1 MGEPP
6 ISMKKFARFLVTLE
20 SNCYLCQH
28 KTRNAFDIAVLI
40 SLLLTEYT
48 SGFRVEL
55 RRDKRGPKPNV
66 DDIISSA
73 GVPCGQL
80 NKRKHQRWR
89 PQQDEQQNYDPNSV
103 CIFLVPCHCGRES
116 RVGLALSDNQ
126 PNLLSRLAHDVNI
139 TVRDN
144 DQGKQYGENSC
155 YCPQFWGVRS
165 VSNNKP
171 RRGKN
176 EGKHPDEKY
185 AIDTPCNRH
194 NMSVLEDELDG
205 YIALDSHSTHCES
218 CCYDCLYPEPMFSHT
233 KGVGVAFNPQKE
245 YSDIYWVHGKPYKKV
260 GGTERTEK
268 VVGHCSQSWSGINSI
283 QHGRITDHSQQT

>member
-1 MGEPP
+1 M
-6 ISMKKFARFLVTLE
+6 
-20 SNCYLCQH
+20 
-28 KTRNAFDIAVLI
+28 
-40 SLLLTEYT
+40 
-48 SGFRVEL
+48 
-55 RRDKRGPKPNV
+55 
-66 DDIISSA
+66 
-73 GVPCGQL
+73 
-80 NKRKHQRWR
+80 
-89 PQQDEQQNYDPNSV
+89 
-103 CIFLVPCHCGRES
+103 
-116 RVGLALSDNQ
+116 ALSDNQ

-144 DQGKQYGENSC
+144 DQGKQYDENSC
-155 YCPQFWGVRS
+155 YCPQFWGVRR

-185 AIDTPCNRH
+185 ATDTPCNRH

-245 YSDIYWVHGKPYKKV
+245 YSDIYWVHGKPYKEV

-283 QHGRITDHSQQT
+283 QHGALPITASKPDNILRMGRIVYDVCMKIVSQCSVELDFILVVLGVKEKRYQTESRIQTSALLHFFS